1 MPVTVPP
8 PEPGTGRSTPA
19 KCSRQYPKWGEGT
32 LARSLTLNVRELS
45 RSRICA
51 IHTSQMGISR
61 TIDTRL
67 KTPRSANDVRVVSRS
82 VSGDSSLA
90 ARELSFLVRLAQAA
104 AATQRAD
111 EVLDLIIREATS
123 AMGPDVCSLYLL
135 TARGRELRLT
145 ATNGLNER
153 MIGKV
158 VMPVGDGITGWVAE
172 SRKPAVVPDV
182 SKEPHWK
189 WVPGLDEDRFHSM
202 LSVPIESGP
211 RLVGVLNVQ
220 SAEKRDFTSA
230 DIDFLRA
237 IAGQVAGILERS
249 ELQRRTEVQ
258 LAEIQL
264 SHDIHERFTR
274 LSLEGAGIS
283 SILEVVGS
291 LAGGRAVLYSG
302 DGYRIRG
309 AGESSDSMP
318 PRIHVPNP
326 LGQAGAREVR
336 IHAGRP
342 ARALDVVPVRAGP
355 DVLGLLAVS
364 VDEKTV
370 DSAGRRR
377 ALEHGSTVLALELSK
392 ERAAAEVERRL
403 RGDLVEEVLAG
414 ALEADEAERVARQ
427 AERLGHRLPQRAWVI
442 VLEPD
447 DDETEAALG
456 ARGEIDRLDA
466 ALSGLIRSRM
476 PGTLTIVRSASAVFL
491 VPDEVAADLATVE
504 KLAGQVLAAA
514 APVMKPG
521 TASVGIGN
529 LANGV
534 SELARSHVEAR
545 QALRVTRRS
554 GGRRRVASYRS
565 LGAFRVRPE
574 VRSPDAP
581 RRFANA
587 LVGRLLEYAQSR
599 DTPLLETL
607 EALAAARWVRRA
619 APRPLGIHINSMSYR
634 VERIQTLTGLQ
645 LDEPETRVA
654 ISIAL
659 RARTMLGM

>member
-1 MPVTVPP
+1 MSHTS
-8 PEPGTGRSTPA
+8 G
-19 KCSRQYPKWGEGT
+19 YD
-32 LARSLTLNVRELS
+32 LARVVDTKLKNRRRGDHVDVAIANEDRSLASREL
-45 RSRICA
+45 
-51 IHTSQMGISR
+51 G
-61 TIDTRL
+61 
-67 KTPRSANDVRVVSRS
+67 
-82 VSGDSSLA
+82 
-90 ARELSFLVRLAQAA
+90 FLVRLAQAA
-104 AATQRAD
+104 ASTQRSD
-111 EVLDLIIREATS
+111 ELLDLIIRETTS
-123 AMGPDVCSLYLL
+123 AMGTDVCSLYLL

-158 VMPVGDGITGWVAE
+158 VMPVGDGITGWVAD

-220 SAEKRDFTSA
+220 STEKRDFNSS

-264 SHDIHERFTR
+264 SHDIHERFTK
-274 LSLEGAGIS
+274 LSLEGAGIGP
-283 SILEVVGS
+283 ILEVVGS
-291 LAGGRAVLYSG
+291 LAGGHAGLYSG

-309 AGESSDSMP
+309 AGEAADSMP

-336 IHAGRP
+336 INVGRP
-342 ARALDVVPVRAGP
+342 ARALDVVPVRAGSE
-355 DVLGLLAVS
+355 VLGMLAVT

-392 ERAAAEVERRL
+392 DRAAAEVERRL

-545 QALRVTRRS
+545 QALRLTRRA
-554 GGRRRVASYRS
+554 GGRGRVASYRS
-565 LGAFRVRPE
+565 LGAFRLLLE
-574 VRSPDAP
+574 VQSPDAL
-581 RRFANA
+581 RRFVNE
-587 LVGRLLEYAQSR
+587 LLGTLLEYAQSR

-619 APRPLGIHINSMSYR
+619 AARQLGIHINSMSYR
-634 VERIQTLTGLQ
+634 VDRIQTLTGLQ

-659 RARTMLGM
+659 RARAMLGM

>member
-1 MPVTVPP
+1 VNHGDVAIR
-8 PEPGTGRSTPA
+8 TGDR
-19 KCSRQYPKWGEGT
+19 
-32 LARSLTLNVRELS
+32 
-45 RSRICA
+45 
-51 IHTSQMGISR
+51 
-61 TIDTRL
+61 
-67 KTPRSANDVRVVSRS
+67 
-82 VSGDSSLA
+82 SLA

-104 AATQRAD
+104 ASTQRPD
-111 EVLDLIIREATS
+111 ELLDLIIRESTS
-123 AMGPDVCSLYLL
+123 AMGTDVCSLYLV

-153 MIGKV
+153 MVGKV
-158 VMPVGDGITGWVAE
+158 VMPIGEGITGWVAE
-172 SRKPAVVPDV
+172 SRRPAVVPDV

-220 SAEKRDFTSA
+220 SAEKRDFNAA

-264 SHDIHERFTR
+264 SHDIHERFTK
-274 LSLEGAGIS
+274 LSLEGAGFS
-283 SILEVVGS
+283 PILDVVGS
-291 LAGGRAVLYSG
+291 LAGGRAALYSA
-302 DGYRIRG
+302 DGYRVRG
-309 AGESSDSMP
+309 AGEPSDGMP
-318 PRIHVPNP
+318 PRIQVPSP

-336 IHAGRP
+336 INAGRP
-342 ARALDVVPVRAGP
+342 ARALDVVPVRAGS
-355 DVLGLLAVS
+355 DILGMLAVA
-364 VDEKTV
+364 VDEKTI

-414 ALEADEAERVARQ
+414 GLEPDEAERVARQ
-427 AERLGHRLPQRAWVI
+427 AERLGHRLPQRAWAL

-447 DDETEAALG
+447 DDETETALG
-456 ARGEIDRLDA
+456 ARGELDRLDA
-466 ALSGLIRSRM
+466 ALSGLIRSRL
-476 PGTLTIVRSASAVFL
+476 PGTLTLVRSASAVFL
-491 VPDEVAADLATVE
+491 VPDDVAADLVTVE

-521 TASVGIGN
+521 SASVGIGN

-534 SELARSHVEAR
+534 GELARSHVEAR
-545 QALRVTRRS
+545 QALRLTRRA
-554 GGRRRVASYRS
+554 GGRGRVVSYRS
-565 LGAFRVRPE
+565 LGAFRLLLE
-574 VRSPDAP
+574 VQSPDAL
-581 RRFANA
+581 RRFVNELLGA
-587 LVGRLLEYAQSR
+587 LLQYAQSR

-619 APRPLGIHINSMSYR
+619 AARQLGIHINSMSYR

-645 LDEPETRVA
+645 LDDPETRVA

-659 RARTMLGM
+659 RARAMLGM

>member
-1 MPVTVPP
+1 M
-8 PEPGTGRSTPA
+8 
-19 KCSRQYPKWGEGT
+19 
-32 LARSLTLNVRELS
+32 
-45 RSRICA
+45 
-51 IHTSQMGISR
+51 
-61 TIDTRL
+61 
-67 KTPRSANDVRVVSRS
+67 NDVRVAIAN
-82 VSGDSSLA
+82 GDTSLA

-104 AATQRAD
+104 ASTQRPD
-111 EVLDLIIREATS
+111 ELLDLIIRESTS
-123 AMGPDVCSLYLL
+123 AMGTDVCSLYLL
-135 TARGRELRLT
+135 TSRGRELRLT

-153 MIGKV
+153 MVGKV

-172 SRKPAVVPDV
+172 SRRPAVVPDV
-182 SKEPHWK
+182 SEEPHWK

-220 SAEKRDFTSA
+220 SAEKRDFNSA

-264 SHDIHERFTR
+264 SHDIHERFTK
-274 LSLEGAGIS
+274 LSLEGAGIG

-291 LAGGRAVLYSG
+291 LAGGRAALYSG
-302 DGYRIRG
+302 DGYRVRG
-309 AGESSDSMP
+309 AGEPSDGMP
-318 PRIHVPNP
+318 PRIHLPSP
-326 LGQAGAREVR
+326 LAQAGAREVR
-336 IHAGRP
+336 INSGRP
-342 ARALDVVPVRAGP
+342 ARALDVVPVRAGS
-355 DVLGLLAVS
+355 DVLGMLAVS
-364 VDEKTV
+364 VDEKTL
-370 DSAGRRR
+370 DSSGRRR

-403 RGDLVEEVLAG
+403 RGDLVEEVLSGGLDAV
-414 ALEADEAERVARQ
+414 EAERVARQ
-427 AERLGHRLPQRAWVI
+427 AERLGHRLPQKAWVI

-447 DDETEAALG
+447 DDKTEAALG
-456 ARGEIDRLDA
+456 ARGELDRLDA
-466 ALSGLIRSRM
+466 ALSGLIRSRL
-476 PGTLTIVRSASAVFL
+476 PGTLTLVRSASAVFL
-491 VPDEVAADLATVE
+491 VPDEVASDLATVE

-521 TASVGIGN
+521 SASVGIGN

-545 QALRVTRRS
+545 QALRLTRRA
-554 GGRRRVASYRS
+554 GGRGRVASYRS
-565 LGAFRVRPE
+565 LGAFRLLLE
-574 VRSPDAP
+574 VQSPDAL
-581 RRFANA
+581 RRFVNE
-587 LVGRLLEYAQSR
+587 LLGTLLQYAQSR

-607 EALAAARWVRRA
+607 EALAASRWVRRA
-619 APRPLGIHINSMSYR
+619 AARQLGIHINSMSYR

-659 RARTMLGM
+659 RAKAMLGM